1 MILKNVKAII
11 INSSTKRG
19 ARKEITGGSEDLA
32 GLPWCLWLHSPK
44 DLGCVCSKQ
53 HTQRCLQFRFCNC
66 QAANKKKFLQCSF
79 SHQFIQVMGHV
90 HPPLQNEVMAVRSTW
105 PQQAP

>member
-1 MILKNVKAII
+1 MILKSVKAII

-53 HTQRCLQFRFCNC
+53 HTQRCLQFRSVTVKLPT
-66 QAANKKKFLQCSF
+66 KK
-79 SHQFIQVMGHV
+79 
-90 HPPLQNEVMAVRSTW
+90 
-105 PQQAP
+105 